1 MIKFIKKHLYLS
13 IGISILLAVVCVIY
27 GTFLIQFIRYYTSD
41 EGGTLVKKGQLAPG
55 VSSGLQEIS
64 SDIETHMYTYEGIS
78 GETIRIY
85 ATTPSD
91 VFLVTTVY
99 APGREWPLREY
110 FVDLEGQRGDD
121 VEIIETLPVDGIY
134 EIYVDMADRSGKYT
148 IQVDIMDEAD

>member
-1 MIKFIKKHLYLS
+1 MIDFIKKRPYIS
-13 IGISILLAVVCVIY
+13 IGILIILVVVCVIY
-27 GTFLIQFIRYYTSD
+27 GTFLIQFIRYYTTD
-41 EGGTLVKKGQLAPG
+41 EEGILVKKGRLAPG
-55 VSSGLQEIS
+55 ISSGLQELS
-64 SDIETHMYTYEGIS
+64 SANEGHVYTYEGMS

-91 VFLVTTVY
+91 VFLVITVY

-134 EIYVDMADRSGKYT
+134 EIYVDMADISGKYE
-148 IQVDIMDEAD
+148 IQVDVIE